1 MVWVIDFVEL
11 VELKCSSV
19 AFVSPDDI
27 VINSK
32 SLCEKIHL
40 TYQTF
45 GTVINPAAET
55 KPIGLEAGAHAV
67 MPAPTGS
74 KILTE
79 ASGALGIFARM
90 TTLLTEGCRF

>member
-1 MVWVIDFVEL
+1 V
-11 VELKCSSV
+11 
-19 AFVSPDDI
+19 
-27 VINSK
+27 
-32 SLCEKIHL
+32 
-40 TYQTF
+40 T
-45 GTVINPAAET
+45 NPAAET